1 MNFSERVKALVEV
14 ERQRRMEVAR
24 VKVEL
29 EMDDHIQREDQGVE
43 DQQPPPHD
51 SKPASLA
58 VQGLVLKKRK
68 RSGN

>member
-14 ERQRRMEVAR
+14 ERQRRMEAAR

-29 EMDDHIQREDQGVE
+29 EMDDHIQREDRGVE
-43 DQQPPPHD
+43 DQHPLRHD

-58 VQGLVLKKRK
+58 VEGLVLKKRK
-68 RSGN
+68 RSGK